1 MAAMAPAG
9 QGAARGASHGAS
21 PEAVHAARH
30 GDTAARTAV
39 ARQAGTP
46 PELLTYLAADPA
58 AEVRRAVAANAATP
72 PAADRLL
79 ADDQDA
85 AVRTELARRVARLAP
100 KLNAGAQDRMTR
112 LTGGTLALLVEDTAV
127 EVRAALAAVLRDMPD
142 APRDLILRLARDTAM
157 PVAEPVI
164 RLSPLLTDDDLMALV
179 ADPPAPGTR
188 RAVARRPALTEPV
201 TDAIAATA
209 DTAAVAVLLANP
221 SAAIREATLDSLVAG
236 AGSRPSWQAA
246 LIRRSRLP
254 PRAARALGEIVADHL
269 ISRLAARPDLPS
281 GLAESLRSRLIARMA
296 EADGEVAPHE
306 ATLFTAARVGDR
318 EALKEALAR
327 DSAMTE
333 GQIEAALSLR
343 SGRALAG
350 LCHRAGWSPAL
361 AEAVQ
366 MVLGALPPH
375 EIVRPTATGG
385 WAMANAELEWQA
397 ELLESL
403 PA

>member
-1 MAAMAPAG
+1 MARL
-9 QGAARGASHGAS
+9 AAVAHGAS

-30 GDTAARTAV
+30 GDTAARAAV
-39 ARQAGTP
+39 AREAGTP

-79 ADDQDA
+79 ADDRDA
-85 AVRTELARRVARLAP
+85 AVRTELARRVAKLAP
-100 KLNAGAQDRMTR
+100 RMNAGAQDRMTR

-142 APRDLILRLARDTAM
+142 APRDLILRLARDAAM
-157 PVAEPVI
+157 AVAEPVI
-164 RLSPLLTDDDLMALV
+164 RLSPLLTDDDLLALV

-209 DTAAVAVLLANP
+209 DSAAVAVLLANP
-221 SAAIREATLDSLVAG
+221 SAAIREATLDSLVA
-236 AGSRPSWQAA
+236 ASGSRPNWQAA

-254 PRAARALGEIVADHL
+254 PRTVRALGEIVADHL
-269 ISRLAARPDLPS
+269 ISRLAARPDLPA
-281 GLAESLRSRLIARMA
+281 GLAESLRSRVIARMA
-296 EADGEVAPHE
+296 EAEGEVAPHE

-318 EALKEALAR
+318 DALLEALAR

-350 LCHRAGWSPAL
+350 LCHRAGWSPQL

-366 MVLGALPPH
+366 LVLGGLPPH
-375 EIVRPTATGG
+375 EIVRPTAAGG
-385 WAMANAELEWQA
+385 WAMGDAELEWQA
-397 ELLESL
+397 ELLEGL